1 MPLLTIEELDRNSR
15 LFRGKCGNDLARRL
29 MGFLSIDRVN
39 DLYDRNSD
47 RKGPAFAGAVLKD
60 IGVRYEII
68 NPHILDQLPHGPFI
82 TISNH
87 PYGGID
93 GLVLVDI
100 FGHLYKDYKVMVNR
114 FLGRIR
120 TLEDNFICV
129 TPTGKER
136 TFPTDESISGIREA
150 MRHIR
155 NGHPLGIFPSGAV
168 SDLSL
173 KDACIRDREWQ
184 EPVIRLIRK
193 LRVPVVPV
201 AFLDRNSD
209 FYYSLG
215 LIDWKVRLLRLP
227 SEVFNKEGK
236 RTRVALGPVITP
248 EKQAEYRDLN
258 EFAEFLRVSVYNL
271 KNELK

>member
-1 MPLLTIEELDRNSR
+1 MPLLTVEELDRNFRS
-15 LFRGKCGNDLARRL
+15 FRGKCGNDLARRL
-29 MGFLSIDRVN
+29 MGALSIDKVN
-39 DLYDRNSD
+39 DLYDRNCMN
-47 RKGPAFAGAVLKD
+47 KGPDFTRSVLGEL
-60 IGVRYEII
+60 GVEYEII
-68 NPHILDQLPHGPFI
+68 NPHILEELPHGPFI

-93 GLVLVDI
+93 GLILVDI
-100 FGHLYKDYKVMVNR
+100 FGHLRKDYKVMVNR
-114 FLGRIR
+114 FLGRIQA
-120 TLEDNFICV
+120 LEQNFICV

-136 TFPTDESISGIREA
+136 TVPTDESISGIREA
-150 MRHIR
+150 LRHVR
-155 NGHPLGIFPSGAV
+155 TGHSLGIFPSGAV

-173 KDACIRDREWQ
+173 KECCIRDREWQ

-193 LRVPVVPV
+193 LKVPVVPV

-227 SEVFNKEGK
+227 SEVFNKRKK
-236 RTRVALGPVITP
+236 RTRVALGPVIAP
-248 EKQAEYRDLN
+248 EKQAEYVDLN
-258 EFAEFLRVSVYNL
+258 EFAEFLRASVYDL